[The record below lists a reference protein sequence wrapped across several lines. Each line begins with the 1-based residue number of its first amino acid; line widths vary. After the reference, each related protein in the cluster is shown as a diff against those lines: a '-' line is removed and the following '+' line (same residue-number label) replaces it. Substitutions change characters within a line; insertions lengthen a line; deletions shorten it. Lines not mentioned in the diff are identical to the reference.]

1 MSATLAEHRS
11 TSTCEM
17 GWLLPVRTAHVC
29 CASGSWRGGELEVRL
44 GPAASGE
51 GPAGYKGVER
61 AWAAAPRD
69 PTAAGRPGPEPGDD
83 CEFRDDFGRRT
94 TKKLKSH
101 KKLEVSTSL
110 PLLLPIVL
118 HPFAWHIVAR
128 EQREENPK
136 RVQCAC
142 PCRPVIAFLLFPL
155 PSFYC
160 ISQKCRILKDL
171 TLQYLLF
178 PPTQFYTHYIL
189 QYPPRT
195 KQITPTQWVQQLLVP
210 VPFQLIAPTT

>member
-17 GWLLPVRTAHVC
+17 SWLLPVRTAHVC

-101 KKLEVSTSL
+101 RKLEVSTSL
-110 PLLLPIVL
+110 SLYSLMFFIHLLDILL
-118 HPFAWHIVAR
+118 HVSSVRRIK
-128 EQREENPK
+128 K

-142 PCRPVIAFLLFPL
+142 PCGPVIAFLLFPL
-155 PSFYC
+155 PSFYS

-178 PPTQFYTHYIL
+178 PPTPFYTHYIL
-189 QYPPRT
+189 QYPPQT
-195 KQITPTQWVQQLLVP
+195 KQMTPTQRVQQLLVP